1 MSKKIL
7 TVDDSKM
14 VRMIVTSTFQPFDCE
29 VVGAADGAEGVE
41 VALREKPD
49 IIFLDITMPVLNGI
63 ETLAKIRETPEI
75 AAIPVV
81 MLTAESDGQRLGMA
95 DQLKVS
101 GYIAKPFKGEQLVA
115 LTRSI
120 IPLALKAA
128 PAKAPL
134 PKVALP
140 QKPKPPTT

>member
-7 TVDDSKM
+7 TIDDSKM
-14 VRMIVTSTFQPFDCE
+14 VRMIVTSTFLPYDCLI
-29 VVGAADGAEGVE
+29 VGAADGAEGVE
-41 VALREKPD
+41 VALKEKPD

-63 ETLAKIRETPEI
+63 DTLAKIRATPEI

-101 GYIAKPFKGEQLVA
+101 GYIAKPFKGEQLIA
-115 LTRSI
+115 LTKKI
-120 IPLALKAA
+120 IPLA
-128 PAKAPL
+128 
-134 PKVALP
+134 
-140 QKPKPPTT
+140 PKPPEPKKP